1 MDQATNGSSDDL
13 SDTNFFQFGNHVFIR
28 ESTEGPWI
36 ALGDAI
42 VDGQY
47 SFDADLVDS
56 SNGQNTTTTPS
67 QVPSETDP
75 TSISDPYSATDLGAQ
90 RQSPKEEQPLVDS
103 LQPHDLLLRGIGQ
116 GYPMEY
122 PQDLPM
128 NLKASGGEN
137 AINQASPS
145 STPVRQEP
153 ISQTAPAQGSMG
165 IPRQEVDTT
174 LDLPYL
180 EENVMWVLA
189 QNPSHERLLQTSKR
203 LGVVWNQ
210 VIAHLNALGNEE
222 MPPPPPP
229 LANESGDN
237 EEKEIDRTRPYY
249 KCCICG
255 METPTLHVIKRHA
268 ADKHFPEYE
277 YYCHHDDGHCTLLRE
292 PPRRR
297 DKILDHYRMHHGGV
311 PVGNIINQKRV
322 PLPCES
328 VCKFCP
334 RNVQTWKQFYACFAE
349 HCFVKPASSNIGS
362 SQRDDNDRANKK
374 RKNGPDHDTLGGG
387 AGAAGP
393 ASSQQ
398 GYGHSGYATGQG
410 QHHFTSGTSRNQMS
424 NVDSRPLL
432 QDRSASDPSNGR
444 TKGPHLK
451 ATHPPKSKPRASGSG
466 GGSGGVTKGL
476 PKKKSSK
483 PRVDP
488 RKSQDQTSSQPPVD
502 KCKSCPHIF
511 GTCLQCC
518 NAPPSGNW
526 CHECPNMRAAQS
538 MQAGTL
544 NVNRASG
551 VSPIN
556 SQPMGFPQHAQYNP
570 QGLHGARS
578 SIPMV
583 PRGSPTYAAI
593 QQQLLRQRAQAQ
605 GMGPR
610 MNTQQ
615 GFFGG
620 NSSYM
625 TNAVHDVQVRG
636 MSELEMETSIIG
648 SKSKFDPKKTTCSNI
663 LSVVLPFRG
672 SPPPLRK
679 SLMGMTS
686 IPASAMG
693 MITRQFIGP
702 VPLTKVN
709 PSMCQCACR
718 TKSQGTY
725 FARGRMD
732 MAGGRRIELDFKMAP
747 EARGTGHPLRTRI
760 QVVVKMLR
768 LRSSATR
775 SASAK
780 HKQEAHDAIKKALEA
795 TLDGSE
801 TKTIPCED
809 EAKVAELGSS
819 DYDSDVESVT
829 DSIFSSCSRVSSC
842 TDFAQLSSPP
852 SSPPALT
859 FSRTSSF
866 TDLTLAS
873 PHCSP
878 ELSACPKKS
887 SCTDLELPGLSLPFR
902 QKWNDDTLSSEEH
915 SVHDLEAY
923 EEEEKELELTFDLD
937 LKSSLDMLARWT
949 GVPTDDLRSSVSVWD
964 PDRVFKYI
972 MNHLLF
978 VIFSLAR
985 SGGNDPNPCWDK
997 KRPSHS

>member
-1 MDQATNGSSDDL
+1 MSDPSS
-13 SDTNFFQFGNHVFIR
+13 
-28 ESTEGPWI
+28 
-36 ALGDAI
+36 A
-42 VDGQY
+42 
-47 SFDADLVDS
+47 ADLGTQRQSLNDEQSPVDS
-56 SNGQNTTTTPS
+56 S
-67 QVPSETDP
+67 
-75 TSISDPYSATDLGAQ
+75 
-90 RQSPKEEQPLVDS
+90 QP
-103 LQPHDLLLRGIGQ
+103 QDLLLKGIGQ
-116 GYPMEY
+116 RYPTQGEY
-122 PQDLPM
+122 PPVLPA
-128 NLKASGGEN
+128 NLTASGDEN
-137 AINQASPS
+137 AEDQASPS
-145 STPVRQEP
+145 SIIVHPESNPQRV
-153 ISQTAPAQGSMG
+153 SAQGSAG
-165 IPRQEVDTT
+165 IHSQEVDTT

-180 EENVMWVLA
+180 EDDAMWFLA
-189 QNPSHERLLQTSKR
+189 QNPNHERLLQTSKR
-203 LGVVWNQ
+203 LGVVYAQ

-229 LANESGDN
+229 LANESGENKDR
-237 EEKEIDRTRPYY
+237 EFDRTQPYY
-249 KCCICG
+249 KCIICG
-255 METPTLHVIKRHA
+255 METRTLHVIKRHA
-268 ADKHFPEYE
+268 ADKHFPEFE
-277 YYCHHDDGHCTLLRE
+277 YHCHHENGQCRHLRGA
-292 PPRRR
+292 PRRR
-297 DKILDHYRMHHGGV
+297 DKILEHYRMHHGAV
-311 PVGNIINQKRV
+311 PVGDIINRRRV

-334 RNVQTWKQFYACFAE
+334 RTIQTWKQFYTCFAE
-349 HCFVKPASSNIGS
+349 HCLVEPASSNVGS
-362 SQRDDNDRANKK
+362 TRQDDNDRANKK
-374 RKNGPDHDTLGGG
+374 RKNGSEHDALGGG

-393 ASSQQ
+393 ASFQQ

-410 QHHFTSGTSRNQMS
+410 QHHSTSGISGNQM
-424 NVDSRPLL
+424 NNGDSRPLL
-432 QDRSASDPSNGR
+432 QERSASDPSNGR
-444 TKGPHLK
+444 TKGPQAK
-451 ATHPPKSKPRASGSG
+451 AAHPPKSKPRASGSG

-476 PKKKSSK
+476 SKKKSSK
-483 PRVDP
+483 PRIDP
-488 RKSQDQTSSQPPVD
+488 RKSHDQAPSQPPVD

-511 GTCLQCC
+511 SACLQCC
-518 NAPPSGNW
+518 NTPPSGNW
-526 CHECPNMRAAQS
+526 CHECPNIRAAQA
-538 MQAGTL
+538 MQAGTF

-556 SQPMGFPQHAQYNP
+556 SQPMGFPQHAPYNP
-570 QGLHGARS
+570 QGFHGARP
-578 SIPMV
+578 SIPMM
-583 PRGSPTYAAI
+583 PRGTPAYPAI
-593 QQQLLRQRAQAQ
+593 QQQLLRQPAQAQ

-620 NSSYM
+620 SSSYM
-625 TNAVHDVQVRG
+625 ANAVHDVQVRG
-636 MSELEMETSIIG
+636 MSELQMGTSVIR
-648 SKSKFDPKKTTCSNI
+648 SKSKLDPKKTPCSNI
-663 LSVVLPFRG
+663 WSVVLPFRG

-679 SLMGMTS
+679 ALMGMTS
-686 IPASAMG
+686 IPASGKQLPLSVLRCNKIDSLTSTAMG

-709 PSMCQCACR
+709 PSSMCQCACR

-801 TKTIPCED
+801 STTITCED
-809 EAKVAELGSS
+809 EAKIVDLGNS

-842 TDFAQLSSPP
+842 TDLAQLSSPP

-859 FSRTSSF
+859 FPRTSSCA
-866 TDLTLAS
+866 DLTLPS

-902 QKWNDDTLSSEEH
+902 QKWNGDTLSKEEH
-915 SVHDLEAY
+915 SVHDLEVY

-964 PDRVFKYI
+964 PDRVFRYI

-997 KRPSHS
+997 KRPSQS